1 MGIDTH
7 VDTSCAGKYVMIFE
21 HIQGTLSN
29 VSPFKCP
36 SIRHVSLANGIV
48 AVDKEDDQSG
58 YILESNGF
66 LDFSSSI
73 ENSLLC
79 PMQDRINDIRIED
92 VPTKFDN

>member
-36 SIRHVSLANGIV
+36 SIRNLSLANGIV
-48 AVDKEDDQSG
+48 AVDKEKKSLIF
-58 YILESNGF
+58 IL
-66 LDFSSSI
+66 I
-73 ENSLLC
+73 LL
-79 PMQDRINDIRIED
+79 
-92 VPTKFDN
+92 